1 MDDLTSRILKLTASR
16 MGDRVIVGIA
26 GVPGAGKS
34 TLAERLT
41 AVLSQRLGAGEVAHV
56 PMDGFHL
63 ADVTLDRLGLRQ
75 RKGAPETFDALGY
88 AALLHRLRESG
99 DLVYAPGFD
108 RTLEQPLAGSIA
120 VSPGAKVVV
129 TEGNYLLLGAE
140 WDRAKEQLDEVWYCR
155 APEELRQER
164 LLARHVQ
171 FGKTPEFARAW
182 IDQIDQP
189 NAQLIEATANRA
201 DLIVDLD

>member
-41 AVLSQRLGAGEVAHV
+41 AVLSQRLGASEVAHV

-63 ADVTLDRLGLRQ
+63 ADVTLERLGLRH

-88 AALLHRLRESG
+88 AALLKRLRESG

-108 RTLEQPLAGSIA
+108 RTLEQPVAGSIA

-155 APEELRQER
+155 APEELRMER
-164 LLARHVQ
+164 LIARHVQ
-171 FGKTPEFARAW
+171 YGKTAEFAVEW
-182 IDQIDQP
+182 IEQIDQP
-189 NAQLIEATANRA
+189 NARLIEATADRA
-201 DLIVDLD
+201 DLVVEMD

>member
-41 AVLSQRLGAGEVAHV
+41 AVLSQRLGASEVAHV

-63 ADVTLDRLGLRQ
+63 ADVTLDRLGLRP

>member
-41 AVLSQRLGAGEVAHV
+41 AVLSQRLGASEVAHV

-75 RKGAPETFDALGY
+75 HKGAPETFDALGY
-88 AALLHRLRESG
+88 AALLKRLRESG

-108 RTLEQPLAGSIA
+108 RTLEQPVAGSIA
-120 VSPGAKVVV
+120 VSPGAKVVL

-155 APEELRQER
+155 APEDLRPER

-171 FGKTPEFARAW
+171 FGKTPEFAAEW
-182 IDQIDQP
+182 IDRIDRP
-189 NAQLIEATANRA
+189 NAERIEATADRA
-201 DLIVDLD
+201 DLVVEMD